1 MDSATY
7 EVQSVLSPLPL
18 DQAVR
23 TDALRNFGDL
33 LTKLGGDPDRLLE
46 DLGVSPNLL
55 QSRLKRI
62 PYRLFLSILETAS
75 AQLAYPD
82 FGIRLAI
89 SQGGGGKVMGPIEVV
104 MKNSST
110 VEQAFKYCSDNIRV
124 YSHATRFELDTTT
137 AKGKTLASFTIL
149 LDRLPPHTQAV
160 EHAIMLTHLLAL
172 DVSNNQTHSQ
182 EVWFCHEPLSP
193 LRVYRAYFGCPV
205 RFNQRI
211 NGVFFCND
219 QLRRRIINPD
229 RQLYELATSYID
241 ARFPSAAVPILH
253 QVRMLITQMLDSGAC
268 TQERIAAHLGIS
280 ARTLQRRLK
289 DESTSFESL
298 KDDIRKDIALRCI
311 QREDIPFS
319 KIAEIL
325 GYSENSVFSRSC
337 RRWFGKPPRQ
347 LRAEFL
353 KSR

>member
-1 MDSATY
+1 MDSATA
-7 EVQSVLSPLPL
+7 EIEPVQYPL

-33 LTKLGGDPDRLLE
+33 VTELGGNPHRLLE
-46 DLGVSPNLL
+46 GLGISPNLL
-55 QSRLKRI
+55 QKRIKRI
-62 PYRLFLSILETAS
+62 PYRLLLSILETAS
-75 AQLAYPD
+75 TQLACPD
-82 FGIRLAI
+82 FGIRLAL

-104 MKNSST
+104 RKNSTT
-110 VEQAFKYCSDNIRV
+110 VEEAFKYCSDNIRV
-124 YSHATRFELDTTT
+124 YSHATRFELDTSTI
-137 AKGKTLASFTIL
+137 KGKTFASFEIL
-149 LDRLPPHTQAV
+149 LDRLPPHNQAV

-172 DVSNNQTHSQ
+172 DVSNNQTHSK

-193 LRVYRAYFGCPV
+193 LRVYRSYFGCPV
-205 RFNQRI
+205 RFNQRF

-219 QLRRRIINPD
+219 QLQRRITDPD
-229 RQLYELATSYID
+229 RQLYELAASYID
-241 ARFPSAAVPILH
+241 ARFPPTVVPMLH

-280 ARTLQRRLK
+280 VRTLQRRLK
-289 DESTSFESL
+289 NESTSFESL

-337 RRWFGKPPRQ
+337 RRWFGKSPRQ
-347 LRAEFL
+347 LRTEFIQA
-353 KSR
+353 K